1 MLINNALICQQIKR
15 SGFLCKWLEKNIY
28 PGHPLRWHRKIS
40 KNHIHWAFRE
50 SVFHLIKISR
60 FIHLTIRAF
69 IGNNYDQRVG
79 AVQREITGRR
89 ETQGKTD
96 APALGPRVPK
106 KIKFPLV
113 YWN

>member
-1 MLINNALICQQIKR
+1 MQMVR
-15 SGFLCKWLEKNIY
+15 EKIFIQDI
-28 PGHPLRWHRKIS
+28 PLDGIEKIS

-106 KIKFPLV
+106 K
-113 YWN
+113 